1 MQWRFPDA
9 RFTVASREACF
20 LKCNEGFHGRKGSVF
35 FEVKHPGTP
44 LLEKG
49 VFLCPMILL
58 PHHGAAMG
66 EKLLSMLPFVA
77 LPHAP
82 PPLQYPYTPKRAF

>member
-1 MQWRFPDA
+1 MQWRFPDG

-35 FEVKHPGTP
+35 LKSSTLEP

-49 VFLCPMILL
+49 IFLCPMILL
-58 PHHGAAMG
+58 PHYGPAMG

-77 LPHAP
+77 LSRAP
-82 PPLQYPYTPKRAF
+82 PPVQYPYTPKRAF